1 MLIFLGNIRL
11 IIFGSIMFILSLE
24 SNATTFWESHAHNFQ
39 SQWDFEKIEDK
50 DGCRNPKSCFQEREA
65 EPRGSWSRK
74 IFRIVPRGVTE
85 GPS

>member
-39 SQWDFEKIEDK
+39 SQWDFEKIEDRRLE
-50 DGCRNPKSCFQEREA
+50 DAYSLERGRHDA
-65 EPRGSWSRK
+65 
-74 IFRIVPRGVTE
+74 
-85 GPS
+85 PSSFPNARSLLHFSKC